1 MGKSREEQTLRLWI
15 QIVRLANGLQKDVD
29 SRLRREHGQS
39 LARFDVL
46 SQLHRAAEHQLSV
59 GLLSASLLTPTNNIT
74 RLLDRMENDGLLVR
88 RLSETDRRSFT
99 VEATQAGLTL
109 FKAMADDNRR
119 WINDAFAMLSAGDLN
134 ALSKAI
140 GVVESET

>member
-29 SRLRREHGQS
+29 SRLRRQYGQS

-59 GLLSASLLTPTNNIT
+59 GQLSASLLTPTNNIT

-88 RLSETDRRSFT
+88 RLSDTDRRSFT
-99 VEATQAGLTL
+99 VEATRQGLAL
-109 FKAMADDNRR
+109 FTSMADDNRR
-119 WINDAFAMLSAGDLN
+119 WINDAFAMLSAGDLH

-140 GVVESET
+140 GVVESEA